1 VTEEDENA
9 MSVQNFG
16 GLGSSRLGAECIASG
31 RAVAASYAEQMAS
44 EADTNAQQDQVN
56 QIEFES
62 LE

>member
-1 VTEEDENA
+1 
-9 MSVQNFG
+9 MSVKNFG
-16 GLGSSRLGAECIASG
+16 GLGSNRLGAERIASDQ
-31 RAVAASYAEQMAS
+31 AVAGSYAEQMAG